1 MKDMYDVSSYLN
13 LGHLTVPNK
22 VIMSYS
28 EFQKEKYRK
37 LHIFE
42 VIVDENFP

>member
-13 LGHLTVPNK
+13 LGHLIVPNK

-28 EFQKEKYRK
+28 EFQKEKIQEIT
-37 LHIFE
+37 HI
-42 VIVDENFP
+42 